1 MVTVFI
7 EFQLLD
13 GKILCWLCT
22 LSFKR
27 ALAKTKKT
35 DAEMKQLKKRDG
47 LVSYLCTHVN
57 VILYIIL
64 I

>member
-1 MVTVFI
+1 MVMFFI
-7 EFQLLD
+7 DFQLLD

-47 LVSYLCTHVN
+47 
-57 VILYIIL
+57 
-64 I
+64 